1 MARACII
8 MAALTTA
15 LPVERRRQLF
25 IVLAHLV
32 HGEQDDVAEACL
44 NVVRLLSR
52 AVVLEAVTP
61 L

>member
-1 MARACII
+1 MAPAMATACII

-15 LPVERRRQLF
+15 LHMEHRRQLF

-32 HGEQDDVAEACL
+32 HGEQD
-44 NVVRLLSR
+44 
-52 AVVLEAVTP
+52 EAVTP